1 MEGNSELIQE
11 LIDDQNKRCLYLTNV
26 HLKKDPEDGDLEIK
40 HESSDVLYGWS
51 DDRGELESLL
61 YEIDFVWKELYERN
75 GDGLYSLML
84 LLKVIRD
91 GDGYR
96 TWFYYE
102 YIEHRFEYYV
112 SPEEA
117 NRQAQMELED
127 IGGFNFFNI

>member
-1 MEGNSELIQE
+1 MESNSELIQE
-11 LIDDQNKRCLYLTNV
+11 LIDDQHKRCLYLVNV
-26 HLKKDPEDGDLEIK
+26 NLKKDIDGYLEAK
-40 HESSDVLYGWS
+40 YESSDVLYGWS
-51 DDRGELESLL
+51 DDRGELETLL
-61 YEIDFVWKELYERN
+61 DEIDFVWKELYEGN

-102 YIEHRFEYYV
+102 YIEHRFEYYA